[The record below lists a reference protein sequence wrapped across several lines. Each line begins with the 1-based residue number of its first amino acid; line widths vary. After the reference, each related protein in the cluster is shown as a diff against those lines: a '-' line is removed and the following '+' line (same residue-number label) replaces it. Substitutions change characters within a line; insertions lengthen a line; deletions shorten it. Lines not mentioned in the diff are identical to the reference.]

1 MSIRNHERSVH
12 CHASFPAHDSYR
24 RKPQHSRIFFKAETE
39 GEETPSVALNKH
51 TLNSQSMR
59 KRGYW
64 CDPQSTRWEKGEM
77 LSKMLY
83 FAKGDKNF

>member
-1 MSIRNHERSVH
+1 MPLS
-12 CHASFPAHDSYR
+12 
-24 RKPQHSRIFFKAETE
+24 QHMTATGGSHSTAGYFFKAETE

-64 CDPQSTRWEKGEM
+64 CDPQSTRREKGEM

-83 FAKGDKNF
+83 FAKGDSNF